1 MSISQILLLIFLAFL
16 CGRIKNLQIRNALLL
31 TSSLLIYYRFQ
42 AATPILFLDF
52 WLPTLAILLTLLV
65 WIAGQSRIKIA
76 LKENTFALI
85 LTLSIVLAI
94 SANRYLTICCLTPT
108 RPPHLW
114 TVVLYFLILL
124 VPSTLLFSKTSLRT
138 RFGTLIFIAI
148 SIFMALKTPELSLL
162 LSKFFR
168 WLNHQDTRFS
178 SSNDFLWLGISYIL
192 FRLLHLLLDWRAG
205 RLPVANLAE
214 TLNYI
219 FFFPA
224 LVAGPIARF
233 AQFRNE
239 LKNTPQSLDTIE
251 GMRRIFIGL
260 FRKFVLADSLALL
273 SLSPQNVSQIHSPL
287 FLWIAL
293 IAYSFRIYFDFSGY
307 TDIALGSARL
317 MGIHLPENFNA
328 PYFTSSLI
336 HFWNSWHITLADW
349 FRSYMFNPLTR
360 KLRASPAL
368 PKWLTIFIPQLSTM
382 LLIGLWHGITP
393 NFFFWGAWHGVGLF
407 INNRWNALKKP
418 SLFNRSESLQ
428 KYFGWALTFG
438 YVTLGWVWFLMPTV
452 ANALETFQKLFGI
465 RS

>member
-1 MSISQILLLIFLAFL
+1 MSISQVLLLIFLAFL
-16 CGRIKNLQIRNALLL
+16 CGRIKHLQIRNALLL
-31 TSSLLIYYRFQ
+31 IISFLIYYHFQ

-52 WLPTLAILLTLLV
+52 WLPTLAILFTFLV
-65 WIAGQSRIKIA
+65 WIASQPQIKVA
-76 LKENTFALI
+76 LKENTLPLI
-85 LTLSIVLAI
+85 ISLLIVFAI
-94 SANRYLTICCLTPT
+94 SANRYLTFCCLTPT

-114 TVVLYFLILL
+114 TVVLYLLILL
-124 VPSTLLFSKTSLRT
+124 VPSTLLISKISLRT
-138 RFGTLIFIAI
+138 RFGLLIFTALI
-148 SIFMALKTPELSLL
+148 IFVALKNPELSLL

-168 WLNHQDTRFS
+168 WLNQQDLRFS
-178 SSNDFLWLGISYIL
+178 SSNDILWLGISYIL
-192 FRLLHLLLDWRAG
+192 FRLLHLLFDWRAG
-205 RLPVANLAE
+205 RLPLANFAE
-214 TLNYI
+214 MLNYI

-239 LKNTPQSLDTIE
+239 LKNTPQVLDTIE

-293 IAYSFRIYFDFSGY
+293 VAYSFRIYFDFSGY

-328 PYFTSSLI
+328 PYLKNSLI

-349 FRSYMFNPLTR
+349 FRSYVFNPLTR
-360 KLRASPAL
+360 KLRTYPAL
-368 PKWLTIFIPQLSTM
+368 PNWLTIFIPQLSTM

-393 NFFFWGAWHGVGLF
+393 NFFIWGAWHGVGLF
-407 INNRWNALKKP
+407 IFNRWNALKKP
-418 SLFNRSESLQ
+418 ALLNRSESLQ
-428 KYFGWALTFG
+428 KCFGWAMTFG
-438 YVTLGWVWFLMPTV
+438 YVTLGWVWFLMPTF
-452 ANALETFQKLFGI
+452 ANALETFGKLFGI
-465 RS
+465 GS

>member
-1 MSISQILLLIFLAFL
+1 MSINQVLFLIFLAFL
-16 CGRIKNLQIRNALLL
+16 CGRIKSLQIRNALLL
-31 TSSLLIYYRFQ
+31 PLSILIYYRFQ

-65 WIAGQSRIKIA
+65 WIAGQSQIKVA
-76 LKENTFALI
+76 LRENAFPLI
-85 LTLSIVLAI
+85 IVLVTVFAV

-114 TVVLYFLILL
+114 TVTLTLLILL
-124 VPSTLLFSKTSLRT
+124 APSSLLFSKISVRT
-138 RFGTLIFIAI
+138 RFRLLILIAI
-148 SIFMALKTPELSLL
+148 SIFIALKTPELSLL

-168 WLNHQDTRFS
+168 WLNQQDLRFS
-178 SSNDFLWLGISYIL
+178 SSNEILWLGISYIL
-192 FRLLHLLLDWRAG
+192 FRLLHLALDWRAG
-205 RLPVANLAE
+205 RLPAAGLAE
-214 TLNYI
+214 VLNYI

-233 AQFRNE
+233 PQFQNE
-239 LKNTPQSLDTIE
+239 LSKTPQTLDTIE

-260 FRKFVLADSLALL
+260 FRKFVLADSLALV
-273 SLSPQNVSQIHSPL
+273 SLSPHNVSQIHSPL

-293 IAYSFRIYFDFSGY
+293 VAYSLRIYFDFSGY

-328 PYFTSSLI
+328 PYFKSSLI

-349 FRSYMFNPLTR
+349 FRSYVFNPLTR
-360 KLRASPAL
+360 KLRASPTL
-368 PKWLTIFIPQLSTM
+368 PNWLTIFIPQLSTM

-393 NFFFWGAWHGVGLF
+393 NFFLWGAWHGIGLF

-418 SLFNRSESLQ
+418 SFLNPSESLQ
-428 KYFGWALTFG
+428 KYLGWTLTFG

-452 ANALETFQKLFGI
+452 ANAVETFQKLFGI
-465 RS
+465 GT

>member
-1 MSISQILLLIFLAFL
+1 MSINQVLFLIFLAFL
-16 CGRIKNLQIRNALLL
+16 CGRIKSLQIRNALLL
-31 TSSLLIYYRFQ
+31 PLSILIYYRFQ

-65 WIAGQSRIKIA
+65 WIAGQSQIKVA
-76 LKENTFALI
+76 LRENAFPLI
-85 LTLSIVLAI
+85 IVLVTVFAV

-114 TVVLYFLILL
+114 TVTLTLLILL
-124 VPSTLLFSKTSLRT
+124 APSSLLFSKISVRT
-138 RFGTLIFIAI
+138 RFRLLILIAI
-148 SIFMALKTPELSLL
+148 SIFIALKTPELSLL

-168 WLNHQDTRFS
+168 WLNQQDLRFS
-178 SSNDFLWLGISYIL
+178 SSNEILWLGISYIL
-192 FRLLHLLLDWRAG
+192 FRLLHLALDWRAG
-205 RLPVANLAE
+205 RLPAAGLAE
-214 TLNYI
+214 VLNYI

-233 AQFRNE
+233 PQFQNE
-239 LKNTPQSLDTIE
+239 LSKTPQTLDTIE

-260 FRKFVLADSLALL
+260 FRKFVLADSLALV
-273 SLSPQNVSQIHSPL
+273 SLSPYNVSQIHSPL

-293 IAYSFRIYFDFSGY
+293 VAYSLRIYFDFSGY

-328 PYFTSSLI
+328 PYFKSSLI

-349 FRSYMFNPLTR
+349 FRSYVFNPLTR
-360 KLRASPAL
+360 KLRASPTL
-368 PKWLTIFIPQLSTM
+368 PNWLTIFIPQLSTM

-393 NFFFWGAWHGVGLF
+393 NFFLWGAWHGIGLF

-418 SLFNRSESLQ
+418 SFLNPSESLQ
-428 KYFGWALTFG
+428 KYLGWTLTFG

-452 ANALETFQKLFGI
+452 ANAVETFQKLFGI
-465 RS
+465 GT

>member
-1 MSISQILLLIFLAFL
+1 MSISQVLLLIVLAFV

-31 TSSLLIYYRFQ
+31 ISSLLIYYRFQ

-52 WLPTLAILLTLLV
+52 WLPTLAIFLTVLV
-65 WIAGQSRIKIA
+65 WIAGQSQIKVA
-76 LKENTFALI
+76 LKENIFALI
-85 LTLSIVLAI
+85 VPFLLIFAI
-94 SANRYLTICCLTPT
+94 SANRYLTICCLTST
-108 RPPHLW
+108 RPPPPG
-114 TVVLYFLILL
+114 TVVLYLLILL
-124 VPSTLLFSKTSLRT
+124 VPSMLLLSKISLRA
-138 RFGTLIFIAI
+138 RFGMLIFIAI
-148 SIFMALKTPELSLL
+148 TIFIALKTPELSRL

-168 WLNHQDTRFS
+168 WLNQQDPRFS
-178 SSNDFLWLGISYIL
+178 SSNDVLWLGISYIL

-205 RLPVANLAE
+205 RLPVASLAQ

-233 AQFRNE
+233 AQFRDE

-260 FRKFVLADSLALL
+260 FRKFVLADGLALL

-293 IAYSFRIYFDFSGY
+293 VAYSFRIYFDFSGY

-317 MGIHLPENFNA
+317 MGVHLPENFNA
-328 PYFTSSLI
+328 PYLKGSLI

-349 FRSYMFNPLTR
+349 FRSYVFNPLTR

-368 PKWLTIFIPQLSTM
+368 PNWLTIFIPQLSTM

-393 NFFFWGAWHGVGLF
+393 NFFTWGAWHGVGLF
-407 INNRWNALKKP
+407 INNRWNTTKKP
-418 SLFNRSESLQ
+418 SLLNRAERLQ
-428 KYFGWALTFG
+428 KGFGWALTFG
-438 YVTLGWVWFLMPTV
+438 YVTLGWVWFLMPTF
-452 ANALETFQKLFGI
+452 ATALETFRKLFGLG
-465 RS
+465 S